1 MDKPVVSNTRKE
13 LIEDLRLI
21 VNNREDESLTFE
33 QVEIYVGSDIS
44 DDALRTLVDETD
56 EEINPVNAGDIL
68 GCCS

>member
-1 MDKPVVSNTRKE
+1 MNNTRKE

-21 VNNREDESLTFE
+21 INNRENESLTFE

-56 EEINPVNAGDIL
+56 EDINPVNAGDIL